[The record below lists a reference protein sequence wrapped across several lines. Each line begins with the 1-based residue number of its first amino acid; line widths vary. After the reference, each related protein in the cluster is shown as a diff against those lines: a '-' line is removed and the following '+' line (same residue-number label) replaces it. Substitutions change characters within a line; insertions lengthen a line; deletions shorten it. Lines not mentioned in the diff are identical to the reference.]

1 MKTSHYKTPRTM
13 AECEFTVGY
22 PIVELER
29 HNLRSLITALIICG
43 AYVVLPIT
51 LVLILLHA

>member
-1 MKTSHYKTPRTM
+1 M

-29 HNLRSLITALIICG
+29 HNLRSLTTALIICG